1 MLTSVL
7 KILIKNS
14 VKKNF
19 YEKKNI
25 YILTVFFIIFYKN
38 DVKNFFKINY

>member
-19 YEKKNI
+19 YEKKI
-25 YILTVFFIIFYKN
+25 YILTVFFIIFYKDN
-38 DVKNFFKINY
+38 VKNFLK

>member
-25 YILTVFFIIFYKN
+25 YFNSFFYYFL
-38 DVKNFFKINY
+38 